1 MPFRAHKGYYGV
13 DRVQEHSREEVIRD
27 IRPVS
32 SRFFGALLGQGG
44 YAAAFCAAMGL
55 MAFEPATAFPVLP
68 LLALLCLCRRVAV
81 SRDILPMRVPQSW
94 KGKDYGDMTP
104 QGSFRRARGMFYIGN
119 DLEANRELWISRD
132 DILTHMLILGTTGS
146 GKTETL
152 VSLAFNYLAVGGGLL
167 YVDPKAAPK
176 LAVQLYTMCRIM
188 GRNDDFLLLSYMVSR
203 AGGPSGKSGLTRT
216 PQHESNTQNPF
227 AVGGANQLTQLLFS
241 LMPGDDDSSGNAIFS
256 SNAQTL
262 ISGLMFV
269 LVEMRDRGE
278 IPLSI
283 DVIRRYLMDTEAITK
298 LALRTDLPEKAV
310 LALQAGLATVGWD
323 KNLPLDRQPRAFG
336 DQYGYA
342 RAYFGRALSLLVD
355 NYGRIFMT
363 THGEVDAVDVI
374 TGRRIYVTL
383 IPSMDKDPKEL
394 RSLGQICLSSVRNAC
409 AVGLGS
415 RVQGRLSDVLGSLP
429 TDART
434 PFGVIVDEYAAIET
448 PGFEILLTQGRG
460 LGIAVMVAS
469 QDFAG
474 IKRASEAAAEQIVSN
489 CKVKI
494 FMCQEDPNQTFQL
507 IRSIAGRGLVMQ
519 SGGFSRGSGESY
531 ADRPDASL
539 QELDRVSFRD
549 LQKQVEGQITAFFKG
564 EMVRGRTFYANPPLD
579 MNRQIRLVSHLKVHE
594 PSPDVLR
601 ARLGSI
607 ASLERAL
614 ACLYSGENTPPAGGG
629 DDACLG
635 ALTEI
640 LDGAGPAAGGKAAS
654 LGIAAFLAAAS
665 LMEDG
670 EENQPEQP

>member
-44 YAAAFCAAMGL
+44 YAAAFCAALGL

-68 LLALLCLCRRVAV
+68 LLALFCLCRRVAV

-188 GRNDDFLLLSYMVSR
+188 GRDDDFLLLSYMVSR

-310 LALQAGLATVGWD
+310 LALQAGLATVRYE
-323 KNLPLDRQPRAFG
+323 NL
-336 DQYGYA
+336 
-342 RAYFGRALSLLVD
+342 YF
-355 NYGRIFMT
+355 
-363 THGEVDAVDVI
+363 
-374 TGRRIYVTL
+374 
-383 IPSMDKDPKEL
+383 
-394 RSLGQICLSSVRNAC
+394 Q
-409 AVGLGS
+409 
-415 RVQGRLSDVLGSLP
+415 
-429 TDART
+429 
-434 PFGVIVDEYAAIET
+434 
-448 PGFEILLTQGRG
+448 
-460 LGIAVMVAS
+460 
-469 QDFAG
+469 
-474 IKRASEAAAEQIVSN
+474 
-489 CKVKI
+489 
-494 FMCQEDPNQTFQL
+494 
-507 IRSIAGRGLVMQ
+507 
-519 SGGFSRGSGESY
+519 
-531 ADRPDASL
+531 
-539 QELDRVSFRD
+539 
-549 LQKQVEGQITAFFKG
+549 
-564 EMVRGRTFYANPPLD
+564 
-579 MNRQIRLVSHLKVHE
+579 
-594 PSPDVLR
+594 
-601 ARLGSI
+601 
-607 ASLERAL
+607 
-614 ACLYSGENTPPAGGG
+614 
-629 DDACLG
+629 
-635 ALTEI
+635 
-640 LDGAGPAAGGKAAS
+640 
-654 LGIAAFLAAAS
+654 
-665 LMEDG
+665 
-670 EENQPEQP
+670 

>member
-1 MPFRAHKGYYGV
+1 MPFRAHRGFYGV
-13 DRVQEHSREEVIRD
+13 ERSQEHSKEEMVRD
-27 IRPVS
+27 IRSLP
-32 SRFFGALLGQGG
+32 SRFLGALLEQEG
-44 YAAAFCAAMGL
+44 YAAACFAAAGL
-55 MAFEPATAFPVLP
+55 MLFEPASAFFILP
-68 LLALLCLCRRVAV
+68 LLALLCLCRRLAV
-81 SRDILPMRVPQSW
+81 SRDVLPMRVPQSW
-94 KGKDYGDMTP
+94 GKKDYGDATP
-104 QGSFRRARGMFYIGN
+104 QGTYRRARGMFYLGN
-119 DLEANRELWISRD
+119 DMEANRELWISRD
-132 DILTHMLILGTTGS
+132 DILTHMLILGTTGA

-152 VSLAFNYLAVGGGLL
+152 VSLAFNYLAMGSGLL

-176 LAVQLYTMCRIM
+176 LAVQIYTMCRMM
-188 GRNDDFLLLSYMVSR
+188 GRDDDFLLLSYMVNR
-203 AGGPSGKSGLTRT
+203 AGGRTGGLTRT
-216 PQHESNTQNPF
+216 PVHASNTQNPF

-241 LMPGDDDSSGNAIFS
+241 LMPGEDDSGGNAIFS

-283 DVIRRYLMDTEAITK
+283 GVIRKYLMDTEAITK

-323 KNLPLDRQPRAFG
+323 RNLPLDRQPRAFG

-355 NYGRIFMT
+355 NYGPIFMT

-394 RSLGQICLSSVRNAC
+394 KSLGQICLSSVRSAC

-415 RVQGRLSDVLGSLP
+415 RVQGRLADVLGSLP
-429 TDART
+429 TDARS
-434 PFGVIVDEYAAIET
+434 PFGIIVDEYAAIET

-460 LGIAVMVAS
+460 LGMAVMVAS

-474 IKRASEAAAEQIVSN
+474 IRRASEAAAEQIVSN

-494 FMCQEDPNQTFQL
+494 FMCQEDPNQTFRL
-507 IRSIAGRGLVMQ
+507 IQSIAGKGLVMQ
-519 SGGFSRGSGESY
+519 SGGFSRGAGESY
-531 ADRPDASL
+531 ADKPDASL
-539 QELDRVSFRD
+539 QAMERVSFRD

-564 EMVRGRTFYANPPLD
+564 EMIRGRTFYASPPLD
-579 MNRQIRLVSHLKVHE
+579 MNRQIRLACHLRVTE
-594 PSPDVLR
+594 PSPDALR
-601 ARLGSI
+601 ERLGSI
-607 ASLERAL
+607 SALERAL
-614 ACLYSGENTPPAGGG
+614 ASLYAGDGAFPEGREDPCLRGLAG
-629 DDACLG
+629 
-635 ALTEI
+635 I
-640 LDGAGPAAGGKAAS
+640 LDGPEGSTAARA
-654 LGIAAFLAAAS
+654 IAAFLTAAER
-665 LMEDG
+665 L
-670 EENQPEQP
+670 ENGRAKAQRRAQ

>member
-44 YAAAFCAAMGL
+44 YAAAFCAALGL

-188 GRNDDFLLLSYMVSR
+188 GRDDDFLLLSYMVSR
-203 AGGPSGKSGLTRT
+203 AGGSSGKSGLTRT

-415 RVQGRLSDVLGSLP
+415 PVCRAGSP
-429 TDART
+429 TCLALFLRT
-434 PFGVIVDEYAAIET
+434 PA
-448 PGFEILLTQGRG
+448 R
-460 LGIAVMVAS
+460 
-469 QDFAG
+469 
-474 IKRASEAAAEQIVSN
+474 RSESSWTSTR
-489 CKVKI
+489 
-494 FMCQEDPNQTFQL
+494 P
-507 IRSIAGRGLVMQ
+507 
-519 SGGFSRGSGESY
+519 SR
-531 ADRPDASL
+531 R
-539 QELDRVSFRD
+539 R
-549 LQKQVEGQITAFFKG
+549 
-564 EMVRGRTFYANPPLD
+564 
-579 MNRQIRLVSHLKVHE
+579 
-594 PSPDVLR
+594 VLR
-601 ARLGSI
+601 S
-607 ASLERAL
+607 
-614 ACLYSGENTPPAGGG
+614 CLPR
-629 DDACLG
+629 
-635 ALTEI
+635 
-640 LDGAGPAAGGKAAS
+640 
-654 LGIAAFLAAAS
+654 AAAS
-665 LMEDG
+665 ASRSWWPRRISRASSAPPRRRPSRSSQTARSKSSCARRTRTRPSSLSGPLPAEG
-670 EENQPEQP
+670 SSCSPAGSPGAAGKATRTGRTLPCRSSTGFPSVICRSRWKARSRPSRERWCAAEPFTRIRPWT

>member
-1 MPFRAHKGYYGV
+1 M
-13 DRVQEHSREEVIRD
+13 Q
-27 IRPVS
+27 
-32 SRFFGALLGQGG
+32 FGA
-44 YAAAFCAAMGL
+44 
-55 MAFEPATAFPVLP
+55 
-68 LLALLCLCRRVAV
+68 
-81 SRDILPMRVPQSW
+81 
-94 KGKDYGDMTP
+94 
-104 QGSFRRARGMFYIGN
+104 
-119 DLEANRELWISRD
+119 
-132 DILTHMLILGTTGS
+132 
-146 GKTETL
+146 
-152 VSLAFNYLAVGGGLL
+152 
-167 YVDPKAAPK
+167 
-176 LAVQLYTMCRIM
+176 
-188 GRNDDFLLLSYMVSR
+188 DFLY
-203 AGGPSGKSGLTRT
+203 
-216 PQHESNTQNPF
+216 NTLKIHNK
-227 AVGGANQLTQLLFS
+227 
-241 LMPGDDDSSGNAIFS
+241 
-256 SNAQTL
+256 
-262 ISGLMFV
+262 
-269 LVEMRDRGE
+269 
-278 IPLSI
+278 
-283 DVIRRYLMDTEAITK
+283 YLKT
-298 LALRTDLPEKAV
+298 
-310 LALQAGLATVGWD
+310 GLATVGWD

-474 IKRASEAAAEQIVSN
+474 IKRASEEAAEQIVSN

>member
-44 YAAAFCAAMGL
+44 YAAAFCAALGL

-68 LLALLCLCRRVAV
+68 LLTLLCLCRRVAV

-188 GRNDDFLLLSYMVSR
+188 GRDDDFLLLSYMVSR

-394 RSLGQICLSSVRNAC
+394 RSLGQICLSSVRREYFCVN
-409 AVGLGS
+409 S
-415 RVQGRLSDVLGSLP
+415 I
-429 TDART
+429 TYKKFRT
-434 PFGVIVDEYAAIET
+434 KT
-448 PGFEILLTQGRG
+448 W
-460 LGIAVMVAS
+460 
-469 QDFAG
+469 
-474 IKRASEAAAEQIVSN
+474 
-489 CKVKI
+489 C
-494 FMCQEDPNQTFQL
+494 
-507 IRSIAGRGLVMQ
+507 
-519 SGGFSRGSGESY
+519 RGSAAQRRP
-531 ADRPDASL
+531 ADHID
-539 QELDRVSFRD
+539 
-549 LQKQVEGQITAFFKG
+549 
-564 EMVRGRTFYANPPLD
+564 
-579 MNRQIRLVSHLKVHE
+579 
-594 PSPDVLR
+594 LR
-601 ARLGSI
+601 ALLSTVQFYCPNWTVPGQFL
-607 ASLERAL
+607 ASFF
-614 ACLYSGENTPPAGGG
+614 PA
-629 DDACLG
+629 
-635 ALTEI
+635 
-640 LDGAGPAAGGKAAS
+640 PAAGVPRPHSHMRCGSAPFARR
-654 LGIAAFLAAAS
+654 
-665 LMEDG
+665 
-670 EENQPEQP
+670 EECR

>member
-1 MPFRAHKGYYGV
+1 MPFRARKGYYGV
-13 DRVQEHSREEVIRD
+13 DRTQEHSREEVIRD

-32 SRFFGALLGQGG
+32 SRFFGALLGQDG
-44 YAAAFCAAMGL
+44 YAAAVCAAMGL
-55 MAFEPATAFPVLP
+55 MAFEPASAFLVLP
-68 LLALLCLCRRVAV
+68 LLALLCLCRRAAV

-104 QGSFRRARGMFYIGN
+104 QGSCRRARGMFYIGN

-188 GRNDDFLLLSYMVSR
+188 GRDDDFLLLSYMVSR

-216 PQHESNTQNPF
+216 PRHESNTQNPF

-394 RSLGQICLSSVRNAC
+394 RSLGQICLSSVQREHFCVNSITYKKFRTKIWCRGSAAQPRGKPRGVFILFVRVKHCLHGRSPARGNLVNGHASGLDHSVVDLSHFSPPVWQSAVPAQPHRRQGQGRPRPILLCRRQKSHPVQPQRPQGRALWPILLLPLC
-409 AVGLGS
+409 AVF
-415 RVQGRLSDVLGSLP
+415 LP
-429 TDART
+429 R
-434 PFGVIVDEYAAIET
+434 PFLRRSA
-448 PGFEILLTQGRG
+448 PG
-460 LGIAVMVAS
+460 AS
-469 QDFAG
+469 AMRRQ
-474 IKRASEAAAEQIVSN
+474 EAAPV
-489 CKVKI
+489 
-494 FMCQEDPNQTFQL
+494 
-507 IRSIAGRGLVMQ
+507 
-519 SGGFSRGSGESY
+519 
-531 ADRPDASL
+531 
-539 QELDRVSFRD
+539 
-549 LQKQVEGQITAFFKG
+549 
-564 EMVRGRTFYANPPLD
+564 
-579 MNRQIRLVSHLKVHE
+579 
-594 PSPDVLR
+594 PSSPW
-601 ARLGSI
+601 AR
-607 ASLERAL
+607 
-614 ACLYSGENTPPAGGG
+614 CWT
-629 DDACLG
+629 
-635 ALTEI
+635 
-640 LDGAGPAAGGKAAS
+640 
-654 LGIAAFLAAAS
+654 
-665 LMEDG
+665 
-670 EENQPEQP
+670 

>member
-44 YAAAFCAAMGL
+44 YAAAFCAALGL

-188 GRNDDFLLLSYMVSR
+188 GRDDDFLLLSYMVSR

-256 SNAQTL
+256 SNACSCSWKCATAERFPCPSTSSAD
-262 ISGLMFV
+262 ISW
-269 LVEMRDRGE
+269 
-278 IPLSI
+278 
-283 DVIRRYLMDTEAITK
+283 IRKPSRSS
-298 LALRTDLPEKAV
+298 P
-310 LALQAGLATVGWD
+310 
-323 KNLPLDRQPRAFG
+323 
-336 DQYGYA
+336 
-342 RAYFGRALSLLVD
+342 
-355 NYGRIFMT
+355 YGRI
-363 THGEVDAVDVI
+363 
-374 TGRRIYVTL
+374 
-383 IPSMDKDPKEL
+383 
-394 RSLGQICLSSVRNAC
+394 
-409 AVGLGS
+409 S
-415 RVQGRLSDVLGSLP
+415 RKRPCSPCRPAWRQSAGTKTCPL
-429 TDART
+429 TD
-434 PFGVIVDEYAAIET
+434 
-448 PGFEILLTQGRG
+448 
-460 LGIAVMVAS
+460 
-469 QDFAG
+469 
-474 IKRASEAAAEQIVSN
+474 
-489 CKVKI
+489 
-494 FMCQEDPNQTFQL
+494 
-507 IRSIAGRGLVMQ
+507 
-519 SGGFSRGSGESY
+519 SRGPSAIS
-531 ADRPDASL
+531 
-539 QELDRVSFRD
+539 
-549 LQKQVEGQITAFFKG
+549 TA
-564 EMVRGRTFYANPPLD
+564 TP
-579 MNRQIRLVSHLKVHE
+579 E
-594 PSPDVLR
+594 PT
-601 ARLGSI
+601 
-607 ASLERAL
+607 L
-614 ACLYSGENTPPAGGG
+614 AVPCPS
-629 DDACLG
+629 
-635 ALTEI
+635 
-640 LDGAGPAAGGKAAS
+640 S
-654 LGIAAFLAAAS
+654 
-665 LMEDG
+665 
-670 EENQPEQP
+670 